1 MKLHHTK
8 YKKNYINYILESLEW
23 NGSVSEDMPEQERI
37 SYLSDIFNK
46 ENGYMVARVGKQ
58 KAISD
63 WLRGL
68 PLSIPYTYN
77 EVIDLA
83 VEMGSIEPNPSE
95 QTSELV
101 WNRYYDFMA
110 HILLP
115 VIEEHILNDSK
126 KTF

>member
-23 NGSVSEDMPEQERI
+23 NGSVSEDMPKQERI

-46 ENGYMVARVGKQ
+46 ENGYMVDRVGKQ
-58 KAISD
+58 KAIAD

-95 QTSELV
+95 KTRELV

-110 HILLP
+110 HVLLP
-115 VIEEHILNDSK
+115 VIKE
-126 KTF
+126 